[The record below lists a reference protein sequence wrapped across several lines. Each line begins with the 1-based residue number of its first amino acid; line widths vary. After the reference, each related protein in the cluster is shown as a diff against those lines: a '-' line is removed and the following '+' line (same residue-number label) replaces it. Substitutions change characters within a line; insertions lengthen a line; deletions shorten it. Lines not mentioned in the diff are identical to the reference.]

1 MENQANDEMQD
12 VVKEN
17 PVPKKKEIKFIN
29 WMRSVAIYLVIFVHV
44 LVGIYRTVDFHEDTE
59 YQYNLIIRIFLQFGM
74 PIFFYFS
81 GRAAACGFN
90 PNKKEKRVNKWILP
104 LIWTW
109 KKTLRLFIPLVF
121 GTLLIVIPTAYIG
134 REYRP

>member
-17 PVPKKKEIKFIN
+17 QVPKKKEIKFIN

-59 YQYNLIIRIFLQFGM
+59 YQYNLIIRIFL
-74 PIFFYFS
+74 
-81 GRAAACGFN
+81 
-90 PNKKEKRVNKWILP
+90 
-104 LIWTW
+104 
-109 KKTLRLFIPLVF
+109 
-121 GTLLIVIPTAYIG
+121 
-134 REYRP
+134 

>member
-1 MENQANDEMQD
+1 MENQPDNEFQD
-12 VVKEN
+12 VVKDKKAK
-17 PVPKKKEIKFIN
+17 KKKEIKFIN

-44 LVGIYRTVDFHEDTE
+44 LVGIYRTVEFHEDTE

-81 GRAAACGFN
+81 GRAAACGYN
-90 PNKKEKRVNKWILP
+90 PNKPEKRTNKWCLP
-104 LIWTW
+104 MIWLW
-109 KKTLRLFIPLVF
+109 KKTLRLFIPLIF
-121 GTLLIVIPTAYIG
+121 GTFLIVIPTAYIG